1 VIYQMLKDLGDKDEL
16 MGLAGV
22 LAQSGGKDSIAPL
35 EELSRNPDPAV
46 GKEALRAIRMINSR
60 N

>member
-1 VIYQMLKDLGDKDEL
+1 MLKDLGDKDEL

-46 GKEALRAIRMINSR
+46 GKEALRAVRMINSR